1 MGHLHENLREVVEC
15 GLPGALEVIGDRW
28 SFMILRAGFNGIRHF
43 DSFQSELGI
52 ARNILS
58 NRLHKLVE
66 NGIFS
71 REPCEHDK
79 RKVEYRLTAKAI
91 DLLPALIALRQW
103 GEKYTS
109 KVPSNLVL
117 VDARDRKA
125 IEPVRLHAHDGR
137 PLAYSDLDW
146 EEADKVASTD
156 RGASGECC

>member
-1 MGHLHENLREVVEC
+1 MGHLHENLREIVEC

-58 NRLHKLVE
+58 NRLHKLVD
-66 NGIFS
+66 NGIFR
-71 REPCEHDK
+71 REPCEHD
-79 RKVEYRLTAKAI
+79 RRMVEYRLTEKAI

-109 KVPSNLVL
+109 NVPSSPIL
-117 VDARDRKA
+117 VDARDRMPIA
-125 IEPVRLHAHDGR
+125 RLQPHAHDGR
-137 PLAYSDLDW
+137 PLEYEDLDW
-146 EEADKVASTD
+146 EEAALVGRK
-156 RGASGECC
+156 GAARDECC

>member
-15 GLPGALEVIGDRW
+15 GLPGALEVIGDKW
-28 SFMILRAGFNGIRHF
+28 SFMILRAGFNGFKHF
-43 DSFQSELGI
+43 DSFQAELGI

-58 NRLHKLVE
+58 NRLAKLVD
-66 NGIFS
+66 NGIFR
-71 REPCEHDK
+71 REPCPDDR
-79 RKVEYRLTAKAI
+79 RKIEYRLTEKAI

-109 KVPSNLVL
+109 KVPPNLVL
-117 VDARDRKA
+117 VDARDRKP

-146 EEADKVASTD
+146 DEARKDSA
-156 RGASGECC
+156 R